1 MNPENYKNVM
11 KFRKFTL
18 LILPFLAFN
27 IVSGVA
33 VAGIDA
39 GKVKSMIN
47 RYIIHG
53 HLWME
58 YSLIW
63 INI

>member
-1 MNPENYKNVM
+1 M
-11 KFRKFTL
+11 KFRRFTL

-39 GKVKSMIN
+39 GKVKYFMI

-53 HLWME
+53 HQ
-58 YSLIW
+58 
-63 INI
+63 